1 MPFLASF
8 HHIVSVIPRFD
19 KDLTAES
26 GADSVQEV
34 TEGFA
39 VAGDISAAVAAV
51 VAVAGSHVEN
61 TYWGASGIDS
71 GDCVYTKN

>member
-39 VAGDISAAVAAV
+39 VAGDISAA
-51 VAVAGSHVEN
+51 GSLILKALEQERRANGV
-61 TYWGASGIDS
+61 GPQVLQLIKPSL
-71 GDCVYTKN
+71 